1 MTNGTRTVVAI
12 AAELAD
18 GRRVVG
24 VLAVLEAPSETV
36 STSARPSR
44 RTLRGARVLEAELVG
59 RPEAA

>member
-44 RTLRGARVLEAELVG
+44 RTLRGARVIEAELVSC
-59 RPEAA
+59 PEAA